1 MRWITHISDQ
11 NAKCNNR
18 PNLNITQAD
27 AQLLVSAYTNILWAD
42 WCWDCRERQSGFW
55 DCVVPI
61 FYRLFQNLERFSG
74 AKTQAEAPCW
84 GCRTQYERMDSTSRR
99 RYVFSLV
106 PRGQGGQLQPWPRG
120 GSPVSCVPQSVGP
133 ACGWGQSQSTRA
145 AASCK
150 LCPLSCSWMHNPVG
164 CTSFF
169 LNQVTA
175 VMTSIVKPRC

>member
-1 MRWITHISDQ
+1 MQNVITDQ
-11 NAKCNNR
+11 
-18 PNLNITQAD
+18 TST
-27 AQLLVSAYTNILWAD
+27 LLELMPSYLSLLTRTFCGQI

-175 VMTSIVKPRC
+175 VMTSNVKPRC